1 MEVFCF
7 EHLHCFCI
15 YSESE
20 MFNKLESI
28 AQSDEPRTPVLDC
41 RISRSLEPSAV
52 GSEVRKNKT
61 EVTDIHSDIHSE
73 RLADPPTDR
82 PNDRWNDKLAGS
94 QETDRPT
101 DRQGGSQ
108 ATDRQTDR

>member
-7 EHLHCFCI
+7 EHLYCFCI

-61 EVTDIHSDIHSE
+61 EGHTVVVKSKQLKKSDRHTF
-73 RLADPPTDR
+73 R
-82 PNDRWNDKLAGS
+82 
-94 QETDRPT
+94 ETGRPT
-101 DRQGGSQ
+101 NQ
-108 ATDRQTDR
+108 QTE